1 MQRREILKQTGAAVT
16 VGLLAGCLGQGGTAP
31 GDQAPDDGSDGS
43 GDQTTTT
50 TAEPTLKKRSFEIL
64 DTNCGNPTNE
74 ATVEFD
80 QSNVVVTGTISGSD
94 SCAKPVLAGAKMESG
109 ELTVSVK
116 TKKKDGT
123 TACSEC
129 ITELRYRATLAF
141 DGSLPKSVTVVHESL
156 GKTKTVT
163 TTGQGTT
170 TSTTTTTSDGT

>member
-1 MQRREILKQTGAAVT
+1 MKRREILERTGATVT
-16 VGLLAGCLGQGGTAP
+16 VGLLGGCLSQGGSGGQT
-31 GDQAPDDGSDGS
+31 PDDSDVS
-43 GDQTTTT
+43 GDETTTTTT
-50 TAEPTLKKRSFEIL
+50 TAEPTLEKRSFDLL
-64 DTNCGNPTNE
+64 DANCGNPTNE

-94 SCAKPVLAGAKMESG
+94 SCAKPVLAGTKMESG

-129 ITELRYRATLAF
+129 ITELKYRATLTF

-156 GKTKTVT
+156 GETKTVT
-163 TTGQGTT
+163 TTGRGTT
-170 TSTTTTTSDGT
+170 TSTTTTTTDGA